1 MRRASLLW
9 GWLAENSAEIDFGA
23 LAKGGKANAS
33 ETLSVSRH
41 SACVVRCGAGV
52 FRVRGTS
59 HMEALARGAGK
70 SSTEASRCSSLSHTH
85 TLSLSLS
92 FFLSPRACS
101 RATQPILAK
110 QTEYAQKQCSLL
122 PFGRRVARAKL
133 LDARA
138 RHGAGG
144 QNWARMPEEARY
156 AMRDRVRR

>member
-59 HMEALARGAGK
+59 HMEALARGVGK

-85 TLSLSLS
+85 THTLSLFLSLS
-92 FFLSPRACS
+92 ACL
-101 RATQPILAK
+101 QPCNPAHPCQADGI
-110 QTEYAQKQCSLL
+110 
-122 PFGRRVARAKL
+122 RAKAMQPAAVWQTCG
-133 LDARA
+133 AREA
-138 RHGAGG
+138 AGRTRTTRSWRTELGGDAGG
-144 QNWARMPEEARY
+144 GAVCHARSG
-156 AMRDRVRR
+156 